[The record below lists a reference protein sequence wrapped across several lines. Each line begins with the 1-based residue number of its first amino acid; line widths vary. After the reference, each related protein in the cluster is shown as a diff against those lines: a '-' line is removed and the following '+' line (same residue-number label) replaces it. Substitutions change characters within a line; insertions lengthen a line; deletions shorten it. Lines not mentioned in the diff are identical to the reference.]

1 MLLIAILFILPASA
15 FMCASGSIEN
25 STESDTSPPLLSN
38 NTVSNNTVSNNTETA
53 LDNERAAV
61 QAELINVLKK
71 AYSIGAQLPELPSSY
86 DDDNA
91 TIFVKLNIINPIDKR
106 TNVTYL
112 SASDFS
118 ITGTYQTKDGT
129 SGGLFGPVNDAGGIF
144 VIPASDYSFMEDTA
158 QTGMEPRDSL
168 LKSYSTS
175 YSKDCSGQINYMET
189 KDCIITK
196 TYTNET
202 GDKRTS
208 Q

>member
-106 TNVTYL
+106 TNATYL

-118 ITGTYQTKDGT
+118 ITATSHTKDG
-129 SGGLFGPVNDAGGIF
+129 SGVSFGPVNDAGRIF
-144 VIPASDYSFMEDTA
+144 VIPASAYSIMENTA

-202 GDKRTS
+202 GDKRTN